1 MSALPEPTSEPSPDP
16 LASVLPL
23 EREPG
28 RAAAGRVLG
37 QALRGHREDRGLTL
51 RQVAAVIR
59 GSVSKVSRLERGESP
74 PKARDVHDLVHHYG
88 LDAEERRTIER
99 LLEFAQ
105 DREWYEQ
112 YSDVT
117 PGFLRRL
124 IQLEGEAEEICVYE
138 NLVVPGILQLPSY
151 ARHMV
156 RAVMP
161 SAPAEEIERVV
172 QLRTQRRL
180 RLMDGDVPR
189 LTALLDQG
197 ILKRRCGNAQVMREQ
212 LTYLLEAGDTAR
224 VNIRILDMTSGYVAA
239 PPYPIT
245 HLTFRDGGP
254 GELAYV
260 EHINGAN
267 YVTRPR
273 ALDDH
278 RNALSNLRV
287 AAASRDR
294 SREMILEAR
303 DAFASE

>member
-1 MSALPEPTSEPSPDP
+1 MPAFPEPLSEPPPAS
-16 LASVLPL
+16 LAPVLPL
-23 EREPG
+23 GREPG

-51 RQVAAVIR
+51 REVAAVIR
-59 GSVSKVSRLERGESP
+59 SSVSKVSRLERGESP
-74 PKARDVHDLVHHYG
+74 PKARDVHDLIRHYG
-88 LDAEERRTIER
+88 LDQEEIRTIER

-105 DREWYEQ
+105 DCEWYEQ

-124 IQLEGEAEEICVYE
+124 IQLEGDAEEICVYE
-138 NLVVPGILQLPSY
+138 NLVIPGILQLPEY
-151 ARHMV
+151 AWHMV

-161 SAPAEEIERVV
+161 SAPDAEIERVV

-180 RLMDGDVPR
+180 RLMEGEAPR
-189 LTALLDQG
+189 LTALLDEG
-197 ILKRRCGNAQVMREQ
+197 VLKRRCGNARVMREQ
-212 LTYLLEAGDTAR
+212 LTYLLEAGDRAK

-294 SREMILEAR
+294 SRAMILEALE
-303 DAFASE
+303 AFR